1 MKSVML
7 LVAVAAV
14 LFSTGTA
21 PVQDADAVRAAIER
35 HYTAIHGDDMAA
47 VAEHHLNDFSW
58 FGREG
63 GLLLES
69 GGEAAAERMGA
80 TLDFGPATSAHM
92 NHFDAQIYGD
102 VAVATFYLL
111 GSYTPADG
119 VATTGTWRVS
129 AVWVRQGS
137 EWKEAHH
144 HESPLLAGT
153 VHP

>member
-1 MKSVML
+1 MKAATL
-7 LVAVAAV
+7 LVAVATV

-80 TLDFGPATSAHM
+80 TLDFGSANVYM

-102 VAVATFYLL
+102 VAVATFYLV

-119 VATTGTWRVS
+119 VSTTGTSRVS
-129 AVWVRQGS
+129 AVWVREGS

-144 HESPLLAGT
+144 HESPLLTGA